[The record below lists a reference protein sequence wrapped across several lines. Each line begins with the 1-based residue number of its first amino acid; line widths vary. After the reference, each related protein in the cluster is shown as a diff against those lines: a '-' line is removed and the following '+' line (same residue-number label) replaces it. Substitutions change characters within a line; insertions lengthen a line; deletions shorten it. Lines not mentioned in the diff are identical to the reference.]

1 MRFISS
7 LAFLLLAT
15 SVFARPLLPA
25 QKLSDLNQLVGTI
38 KSGYGPLK
46 YKEQHLGLNI
56 DMLAREYAEK
66 IAATKTNGEFYYLLV
81 QFVAEFQDSHF
92 GASLPTT
99 HKSKLNIT
107 TDYVDGKVLIEN
119 INREK
124 LSLEQFPFIK
134 GDEIVTFNDKPVQE
148 EINKL
153 IPYMGQGFKLS
164 AQRKATMSLTQRSAT
179 KLPVQTG
186 KVTLGIKR
194 FKSDKMENVE
204 LTWELSGKPVD
215 EFISSNKTASVSVP
229 LNFDQ
234 IQLPKDQIENAY
246 RCSGTTRIK
255 IPADATIIMKEPF
268 VAYYH
273 PTAKGN
279 IGYLRI
285 PHYSPVEADPT
296 VDAYRMRFRQ
306 YEYAVATLEKN
317 TVGLIIDQDHN
328 CGGSVAFLHD
338 IVSLFAKEEF
348 APMQFELLAN
358 KENYI
363 KYTEWLNEATPY
375 TLEVENVDR
384 VRDLI
389 FNTWMTGENRLTTKI
404 SIFGN
409 LTEPKN
415 KITYTK
421 PILMLIDELS
431 GSGGDAF
438 PSIMQGIGRAK
449 LLGTRTMGAGGH
461 VIELPPLNNS
471 QILVRMTKSLF
482 YRPDGVAVEN
492 NGANPDITYFPT
504 QNDFVSEYQDYQ
516 TFYLNE
522 LFKML

>member
-1 MRFISS
+1 MRLIS
-7 LAFLLLAT
+7 AFVVLLLST
-15 SVFARPLLPA
+15 SLFARPLQTA

-46 YKEQHLGLNI
+46 YKETHLGLNI

-81 QFVAEFQDSHF
+81 RFVAEFQDSHF

-99 HKSKLNIT
+99 HKSKLNFT
-107 TDYVDGKVLIEN
+107 TDYVDGKVLIET
-119 INREK
+119 IDRAK
-124 LSLEQFPFIK
+124 LSEEKFPFTK
-134 GDEIVTFNDKPVQE
+134 GDEIVSFNGKPVQE
-148 EINKL
+148 EIDLL

-164 AQRKATMSLTQRSAT
+164 AQRKATMLLAQRPGA
-179 KLPVQTG
+179 KVPVQTG
-186 KVTLGIKR
+186 KVTLGIKS
-194 FKSDKMENVE
+194 FKTRMVDSVE

-215 EFISSNKTASVSVP
+215 EYVASNKFMNS
-229 LNFDQ
+229 LNQLNYDQ
-234 IQLPKDQIENAY
+234 IKLPKDEIENTY

-255 IPADATIIMKEPF
+255 IPTDATMIMKEPF

-285 PHYSPVEADPT
+285 PHYSPEDKN
-296 VDAYRMRFRQ
+296 YELRFRQ
-306 YEYAVATLEKN
+306 YEYAVSVLEKN
-317 TVGLIIDQDHN
+317 TFGLIIDQDHN
-328 CGGSVAFLHD
+328 CGGSVSYLHQ
-338 IVSLFAKEEF
+338 IVSLFAKTEF

-358 KENYI
+358 KESFLDFS
-363 KYTEWLNEATPY
+363 KWVTEANPY
-375 TLEVENVDR
+375 TIEAKEAEK

-389 FNTWMTGENRLTTKI
+389 YQAWTNGDSRLTTKT
-404 SIFGN
+404 SIDGN
-409 LTEPKN
+409 LVVAKN
-415 KITYTK
+415 AVTYTK

-438 PSIMQGIGRAK
+438 PSILQGIGRAK

-461 VIELPPLNNS
+461 VIELPLLNNS

-482 YRPDGVAVEN
+482 YRPDGIAVEN
-492 NGANPDITYFPT
+492 NGATPDITYFPT
-504 QNDFVSEYQDYQ
+504 QNDFVNEYQDYQ
-516 TFYLNE
+516 NFYLNE

>member
-1 MRFISS
+1 MRIASL
-7 LAFLLLAT
+7 LAFLLLST
-15 SVFARPLLPA
+15 SIFARPLTTA
-25 QKLSDLNQLVGTI
+25 QKLSDLNSLVGTI

-46 YKEQHLGLNI
+46 YKEKVLGLNI
-56 DMLAREYAEK
+56 DMLAREYSEK
-66 IAATKTNGEFYYLLV
+66 IEATKTNGDFYYLLV

-99 HKSKLNIT
+99 HVSKLNFR
-107 TDYVDGKVLIEN
+107 TDYVDGKVLIET

-124 LSLEQFPFIK
+124 LTEEKFPFEK
-134 GDEIVTFNDKPVQE
+134 GDEIVTFNGKPVQE

-153 IPYMGQGFKLS
+153 IPYMGQGFKLT
-164 AQRKATMSLTQRSAT
+164 AQRKATMMLTQRNGA
-179 KLPVQTG
+179 KVPVQTG
-186 KVTLGIKR
+186 TVTLGIKR
-194 FKSDKMENVE
+194 FKTRMISEVE
-204 LTWELSGKPVD
+204 LNWELSGKPVD
-215 EFISSNKTASVSVP
+215 EYIASNKNLKSRSLHV
-229 LNFDQ
+229 NYDQ
-234 IQLPKDQIENAY
+234 IKLPKEEIENTY

-255 IPADATIIMKEPF
+255 IPTDATIIMKDPF

-273 PTAKGN
+273 KTDKGN

-285 PHYSPVEADPT
+285 PHYSPEDQNFEL
-296 VDAYRMRFRQ
+296 RFKQ
-306 YEYAVATLEKN
+306 YEYAVSVLEKN

-328 CGGSVAFLHD
+328 CGGSVSYLHQ

-358 KENYI
+358 KEAYMDFSKWTAETNPMTI
-363 KYTEWLNEATPY
+363 ESKDIE
-375 TLEVENVDR
+375 R

-389 FNTWMTGENRLTTKI
+389 YDTWMNGENFLTVKT

-409 LTEPKN
+409 LVEARN
-415 KITYTK
+415 KVTYTK
-421 PILMLIDELS
+421 PILMLVDEMC

-461 VIELPPLNNS
+461 VVELPELNNS

-504 QNDFVSEYQDYQ
+504 QNDFVNEYQDYQ
-516 TFYLNE
+516 KFYLNE

>member
-1 MRFISS
+1 MRIASL
-7 LAFLLLAT
+7 LAFLLLST
-15 SVFARPLLPA
+15 SVFARPLTTA
-25 QKLSDLNQLVGTI
+25 QKLSDLNSLVGTI

-46 YKEQHLGLNI
+46 YKEKTLGINI

-66 IAATKTNGEFYYLLV
+66 IEATKTNGDFYYLLV

-99 HKSKLNIT
+99 HRSKLNIS
-107 TDYVDGKVLIEN
+107 TDYVDGKVLIEA

-124 LSLEQFPFIK
+124 LSEEKFPFEK
-134 GDEIVTFNDKPVQE
+134 GDEIVTFNGKPVQE

-153 IPYMGQGFKLS
+153 IPYMGQGFKLT
-164 AQRKATMSLTQRSAT
+164 AQRKATMMLVSRNGA
-179 KLPVQTG
+179 KVPVQTG
-186 KVTLGIKR
+186 TVTLGIKR
-194 FKSDKMENVE
+194 FKTRMISDVE
-204 LTWELSGKPVD
+204 LNWELSGKPVD
-215 EFISSNKTASVSVP
+215 EYIASNKS
-229 LNFDQ
+229 LNITGTRLNYDQ
-234 IQLPKDQIENAY
+234 IKLPKDEIENTY

-255 IPADATIIMKEPF
+255 IPADATVIMKDPF

-273 PTAKGN
+273 KTEKGN

-285 PHYSPVEADPT
+285 PHYSPEDKN
-296 VDAYRMRFRQ
+296 YELRFRM
-306 YEYAVATLEKN
+306 YEYAVSLLEKN

-328 CGGSVAFLHD
+328 CGGSVSYLHQ
-338 IVSLFAKEEF
+338 IVSLFAKEAF
-348 APMQFELLAN
+348 IPMQFELLAS
-358 KENYI
+358 KESYLEFN
-363 KYTEWLNEATPY
+363 TWASELNPLTIEASE
-375 TLEVENVDR
+375 LEK

-389 FNTWMTGENRLTTKI
+389 YNTWMNGDNFLTVKTSIDGNATQAINRV
-404 SIFGN
+404 
-409 LTEPKN
+409 
-415 KITYTK
+415 TYTK
-421 PILMLIDELS
+421 PILMLVDEMC

-461 VIELPPLNNS
+461 VIELPLLNNS

-504 QNDFVSEYQDYQ
+504 QNDFVNEYQDYQ
-516 TFYLNE
+516 KFYLNE

>member
-1 MRFISS
+1 MRFISA
-7 LAFLLLAT
+7 LAFLMLTTGA
-15 SVFARPLLPA
+15 FARPLLPS

-46 YKEQHLGLNI
+46 YKEKVLGLNI

-66 IAATKTNGEFYYLLV
+66 IEATKTNGEFYYLLV

-99 HKSKLNIT
+99 HISKLHFT
-107 TDYVDGKVLIEN
+107 TDYVDGKVLIESV
-119 INREK
+119 NRDK
-124 LSLEQFPFIK
+124 LSEEKFPFEK
-134 GDEIVTFNDKPVQE
+134 GDEVVTFNGQPVQE

-153 IPYMGQGFKLS
+153 VPYMGQGFKLT
-164 AQRKATMSLTQRSAT
+164 AQRKATMMLMKRPGG
-179 KLPVQTG
+179 KVPVQTG
-186 KVTLGIKR
+186 IVTLGIKR
-194 FKSDKMENVE
+194 FKTRMISEVA

-215 EFISSNKTASVSVP
+215 EFKASNKSNFVSHNV
-229 LNFDQ
+229 NFDQ
-234 IQLPKDQIENAY
+234 IKLPKDQVENTY
-246 RCSGTTRIK
+246 RCSGTTRVK
-255 IPADATIIMKEPF
+255 IPEDAKVIMKEPF

-273 PTAKGN
+273 LTTKGN

-285 PHYSPVEADPT
+285 PHYSPEDKN
-296 VDAYRMRFRQ
+296 YELRFKQ
-306 YEYAVATLEKN
+306 YEYAVSVLEKN

-328 CGGSVAFLHD
+328 CGGSVSYLHQ

-348 APMQFELLAN
+348 VPMQFELLAN
-358 KENYI
+358 KEAFMDFS
-363 KYTEWLNEATPY
+363 KWTTETNPMTIESKDI
-375 TLEVENVDR
+375 ER

-389 FNTWMTGENRLTTKI
+389 YDTWMNGENFLTVKT

-409 LTEPKN
+409 LVEAKN
-415 KITYTK
+415 KVAYTK
-421 PILMLIDELS
+421 PILMLVDEMC

-461 VIELPPLNNS
+461 VVELPPLNNS

-492 NGANPDITYFPT
+492 NGATPDISYFPT
-504 QNDFVSEYQDYQ
+504 QNDFVNEYQDYQ
-516 TFYLNE
+516 KFYLNE